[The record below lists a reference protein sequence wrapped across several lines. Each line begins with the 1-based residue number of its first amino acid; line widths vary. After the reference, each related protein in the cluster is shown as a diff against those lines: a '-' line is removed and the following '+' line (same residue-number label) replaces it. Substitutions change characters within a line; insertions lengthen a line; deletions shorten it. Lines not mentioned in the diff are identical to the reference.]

1 MSEPSLTVDLRHQV
15 TNTSEQLYKRLNALL
30 ATPGLQ
36 RVRIAAAY
44 ARWDGIGLIATGL
57 ETLLEAGGEFQCI
70 YGVNNGVTT
79 PDSFL
84 YSLYLRELY
93 SRHTYSG
100 SVEDKF
106 ANAIFH
112 PKFFEFSFVDR
123 VVAIVGSANL
133 TGGGL
138 VRNTELCLEID
149 LQSGHPF
156 ITKLDTAWE
165 DLKAESEPI
174 TITAIRDLS
183 ANQKLSSEGSSET
196 PKSSKDAKPPL
207 KTSAKTAP
215 KPLFGKFLDVQKSNK
230 KAGLLKKLDPLT
242 QKPRKLYLQ
251 ILETE
256 TGGQGGH
263 DGYQIQLPTA
273 TLPAY
278 FGVGP
283 EEGRSATF
291 HFGSEQIE
299 THFTHFNNNTHR
311 LRLKPI
317 LNVSRPAVLEFERIA
332 RDEYRCRMVPKKH
345 YEAVL
350 ASKCTQQTRANA
362 RRWGME

>member
-1 MSEPSLTVDLRHQV
+1 MSEPSLAVDLRHQI
-15 TNTSEQLYKRLNALL
+15 TNTSEHLYKRLNALL
-30 ATPGLQ
+30 ATPNLK

-44 ARWDGIGLIATGL
+44 ARWDGIGLIATSL
-57 ETLLEAGGEFQCI
+57 ETLLKAGGEFQCI

-112 PKFFEFSFVDR
+112 PKFFEFKFADR
-123 VVAIVGSANL
+123 VVAIIGSANL

-138 VRNTELCLEID
+138 VRNTELCLEVD
-149 LQSGHPF
+149 LQSGHPL
-156 ITKLDTAWE
+156 ITRLETAWD
-165 DLKAESEPI
+165 DLKAESDPI
-174 TITAIRDLS
+174 TITAIRALR
-183 ANQKLSSEGSSET
+183 ANQKLSSESAAET
-196 PKSSKDAKPPL
+196 SRPNKEAKPVL
-207 KTSAKTAP
+207 KTSAQAAP
-215 KPLFGKFLDVQKSNK
+215 KPLFEKFLGVQKSTK
-230 KAGLLKKLDPLT
+230 KTVLLKKLDPLT
-242 QKPRKLYLQ
+242 QKPKKLYLQ

-263 DGYQIQLPTA
+263 EGYQIQLPTA

-283 EEGRSATF
+283 DEGKYATF
-291 HFGSEQIE
+291 HFGSEVIK
-299 THFTHFNNNTHR
+299 THFTHFYNNTHR

-317 LNVSRPAVLEFERIA
+317 LNVQRPAVLEFERVGP
-332 RDEYRCRMVPKKH
+332 DEYRCKMIPKKN
-345 YEAVL
+345 YATVL